1 MPLMLSRSAS
11 LALFTSTAANALAA
25 ISASKAVI
33 IFLIIQ
39 KLPEYNIEKAP
50 MLGFVL
56 GATLACRTHQLSI

>member
-25 ISASKAVI
+25 NSASKAII

-39 KLPEYNIEKAP
+39 NSLD
-50 MLGFVL
+50 
-56 GATLACRTHQLSI
+56 TD